1 MNKEEL
7 YKRDYRDI
15 SYFVKHVKDTN
26 LRVDILRQLGYKLG
40 VDVAKKDSSE
50 MTVIIGKKNEKRIQI
65 TPIEGK
71 YPLVMCVI
79 LES

>member
-1 MNKEEL
+1 MSKEEL

-15 SYFVKHVKDTN
+15 SYFVKHVKDIN

-65 TPIEGK
+65 TPMEEK